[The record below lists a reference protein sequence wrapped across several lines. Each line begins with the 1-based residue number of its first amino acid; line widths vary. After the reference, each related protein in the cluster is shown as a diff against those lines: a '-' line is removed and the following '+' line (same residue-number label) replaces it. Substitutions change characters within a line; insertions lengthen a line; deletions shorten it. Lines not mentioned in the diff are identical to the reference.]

1 MVSAERFPETHR
13 EAAVP
18 DGIEPAPQWRG
29 DAVAAARFG
38 SPAEIRAALLP
49 EQQGDFDTAYEAALN
64 EARTTLSLDA
74 LQHVLRAWRR
84 MALLTEQDPDK
95 QREMLAAQAEI
106 RQTGRP
112 RPGGMPWSDLKTQLG
127 L

>member
-1 MVSAERFPETHR
+1 WH
-13 EAAVP
+13 
-18 DGIEPAPQWRG
+18 G

-49 EQQGDFDTAYEAALN
+49 EQQADFDIAYESALN
-64 EARTTLSLDA
+64 EARSTLRLDA

-84 MALLTEQDPDK
+84 MALLTEQEPDE
-95 QREMLAAQAEI
+95 QREMLAARAEI
-106 RQTGRP
+106 QETGGP
-112 RPGGMPWSDLKTQLG
+112 RPGSTPWGDLKTQLG